1 LPRTAGETPVREHAR
16 RVLIVDQAPNLG
28 GTLFGMYE
36 LVRML
41 DRDRYEPVI
50 AFCERHPMEGRF
62 RDLGAEVVHL
72 IEGVPPRRRTM
83 KPRNDRASLINGLSS
98 LTRYELA
105 CARGVARIIR
115 SHGIDLVHHNNHLPR
130 DRSCVIATALR
141 RVPQICHIHNLRRLA
156 PEVRFAAR
164 FVDRFVYMSKAIERV
179 YLDCGIAPERGSVI
193 YDGIDAPSA
202 MGDVRSLRGELGL
215 NASDFVVANVGR
227 IDTWKGH
234 NVFVRAVASLVPR
247 IPRIR
252 AVIAGEVS
260 DTARNAGFDAGLHRL
275 VEELGVGAHVIFAGF
290 RDDVPRLMA
299 AADVIV
305 HSATEPEP
313 FGRVIA
319 EGMIAGRP
327 VIATNAG
334 GVPEI
339 IDDRISGL
347 LVPCGD
353 FVALAEAM
361 AWLHDHSAEARSLA
375 EEGRRRAIER
385 FAPARFASEMMAA
398 YDVVLR
404 EAQA

>member
-1 LPRTAGETPVREHAR
+1 MQIR

-50 AFCERHPMEGRF
+50 AFCEQHPMEERF

-72 IEGVPPRRRTM
+72 IEGTPPRRRTM
-83 KPRNDRASLINGLSS
+83 KPRNDRASLIAGLAS
-98 LTRYELA
+98 LTRYEIA

-141 RVPQICHIHNLRRLA
+141 RVPQICHIHNLRKLS

-179 YLDCGIAPERGSVI
+179 YVECGIAPERGTVI
-193 YDGIDAPSA
+193 YDGIAAPVDSGHSIRA
-202 MGDVRSLRGELGL
+202 ELGL
-215 NASDFVVANVGR
+215 DASDFVVANVGR

-234 NVFVRAVASLVPR
+234 DIFVRAVASLVPR
-247 IPRIR
+247 IPRIKG
-252 AVIAGEVS
+252 VIAGEVS
-260 DTARNAGFDAGLHRL
+260 DTARRAGFDVALVRL
-275 VEELGVGAHVIFAGF
+275 VEELGVDVVFAGF
-290 RDDVPRLMA
+290 REDVPRLMA
-299 AADVIV
+299 AADIIV

-319 EGMIAGRP
+319 EGMMAGRP

-339 IDDRISGL
+339 IDDRVSGL
-347 LVPCGD
+347 LVPCGN
-353 FVALAEAM
+353 VASLAEAM
-361 AWLHDHSAEARSLA
+361 AYLHDHPAEAKSLA
-375 EEGRRRAIER
+375 EEGRRHAMER
-385 FAPARFASEMMAA
+385 FAPARFASEMMAV
-398 YDVVLR
+398 YDGVLR
-404 EAQA
+404 VAQQA

>member
-1 LPRTAGETPVREHAR
+1 MKR

-50 AFCERHPMEGRF
+50 AFCERHPMEDRF

-72 IEGVPPRRRTM
+72 IEGTPPRRRTM
-83 KPRNDRASLINGLSS
+83 KPRNDRASLINGLATI
-98 LTRYELA
+98 TRYEIA

-141 RVPQICHIHNLRRLA
+141 RTPQICHIHNLRKLS

-179 YLDCGIAPERGSVI
+179 YLECGIAQERGTVI
-193 YDGIDAPSA
+193 YDGIDAAPA
-202 MGDVRSLRGELGL
+202 VGDAGATRAELGIDE
-215 NASDFVVANVGR
+215 SDFVVANVGR

-234 NVFVRAVASLVPR
+234 DIFVRAVASLVPR
-247 IPRIR
+247 IPRIK
-252 AVIAGEVS
+252 ALIAGEVS
-260 DTARNAGFDAGLHRL
+260 DTARRAGFDVDLVRL
-275 VEELGVGAHVIFAGF
+275 VEELGVDVIFAGF

-339 IDDRISGL
+339 IDDQESGL

-353 FVALAEAM
+353 VSALADAM
-361 AWLHDHSAEARSLA
+361 AWLHDHPAEARSLA
-375 EEGRRRAIER
+375 EEGRRRATQR
-385 FAPARFASEMMAA
+385 FAPARFATEMMAV
-398 YDVVLR
+398 YDEVLR
-404 EAQA
+404 A

>member
-1 LPRTAGETPVREHAR
+1 MQIR

-41 DRDRYEPVI
+41 DRNRYEPVI

-72 IEGVPPRRRTM
+72 IEGEPPRRRAM
-83 KPRNDRASLINGLSS
+83 KPRDDRASLINGLAS
-98 LTRYELA
+98 LTRYEIA

-179 YLDCGIAPERGSVI
+179 YLDCGIAPERGTVI
-193 YDGIDAPSA
+193 YDGIEVSPPVDGA
-202 MGDVRSLRGELGL
+202 SLRAELGL
-215 NASDFVVANVGR
+215 GASDFVVANVGR

-234 NVFVRAVASLVPR
+234 DIFVRAVALLAPR
-247 IPRIR
+247 IPRIK

-260 DTARNAGFDAGLHRL
+260 DTARKAGFDAGLHRL
-275 VEELGVGAHVIFAGF
+275 VEELGVGAHVIFTGF
-290 RDDVPRLMA
+290 REDVPRLMA

-339 IDDRISGL
+339 IDDRVSGL

-353 FVALAEAM
+353 VAALAEAM
-361 AWLHDHSAEARSLA
+361 FHLHDHPAEARSLA
-375 EEGRRRAIER
+375 EEGRRRATQR
-385 FAPARFASEMMAA
+385 FAPARFASEMMAV
-398 YDVVLR
+398 YDSVCR
-404 EAQA
+404 M

>member
-1 LPRTAGETPVREHAR
+1 MKR

-50 AFCERHPMEGRF
+50 AFCEPHPMESRF

-72 IEGVPPRRRTM
+72 IQGPPPPRRTM
-83 KPRNDRASLINGLSS
+83 KPRDDRASLIDGMAT
-98 LTRYELA
+98 LTRYEIA

-115 SHGIDLVHHNNHLPR
+115 SQGIDLVHHNNHLPR
-130 DRSCVIATALR
+130 DRSCVIATALLR
-141 RVPQICHIHNLRRLA
+141 TPQICHIHNLRRLA

-179 YLDCGIAPERGSVI
+179 YLDCGIAPSRGTVI
-193 YDGIDAPSA
+193 YDGIDVPPPVDDMEA
-202 MGDVRSLRGELGL
+202 LRAELRID
-215 NASDFVVANVGR
+215 ASDFVIANIGR

-234 NVFVRAVASLVPR
+234 DVFVRAVASLVPR
-247 IPRIR
+247 IPRIKGI
-252 AVIAGEVS
+252 IAGEVS
-260 DTARNAGFDAGLHRL
+260 DIARRAGFDVDLHQL
-275 VEELGVGAHVIFAGF
+275 VEELGIGSHVVFAGF
-290 RDDVPRLMA
+290 RTDVPRLMA
-299 AADVIV
+299 AADVVV

-339 IDDRISGL
+339 IDDRESGL

-353 FVALAEAM
+353 VTAM
-361 AWLHDHSAEARSLA
+361 ADAMAYLHDHPTEARSLA

-385 FAPARFASEMMAA
+385 FAPARFASEMMAV
-398 YDVVLR
+398 YDGVLR
-404 EAQA
+404 A

>member
-1 LPRTAGETPVREHAR
+1 MKRIR

-50 AFCERHPMEGRF
+50 AFCESHPMELRF

-72 IEGVPPRRRTM
+72 IEGEPPRLRVM
-83 KPRNDRASLINGLSS
+83 KARNDRASLIDGLAT

-105 CARGVARIIR
+105 SARGVARIIKT
-115 SHGIDLVHHNNHLPR
+115 HGIDLVHHNNHLPR
-130 DRSCVIATALR
+130 DRSCVIAAALR

-164 FVDRFVYMSKAIERV
+164 FVDRFVYMSKAIERI
-179 YLDCGIAPERGSVI
+179 YLDCGIAPERGTVI
-193 YDGIDAPSA
+193 YDGIEVPPPVD
-202 MGDVRSLRGELGL
+202 DTLRAEIGL
-215 NASDFVVANVGR
+215 SESDFVVANIGR
-227 IDTWKGH
+227 IDTWKGQD
-234 NVFVRAVASLVPR
+234 VFIRAVASLVPR
-247 IPRIR
+247 IPRIK

-260 DTARNAGFDAGLHRL
+260 DIARRAGYDVDLLRL
-275 VEELGVGAHVIFAGF
+275 VEELGIGAHVVFAGF
-290 RDDVPRLMA
+290 RTDVPRLMA
-299 AADVIV
+299 AADVVI

-319 EGMIAGRP
+319 EGMMAGRP

-339 IDDRISGL
+339 IDDKVSGL
-347 LVPCGD
+347 LVPCGG
-353 FVALAEAM
+353 VAALADAM
-361 AWLHDHSAEARSLA
+361 GYLHDHPTESQSLA
-375 EEGRRRAIER
+375 EEGRRRAMER
-385 FAPARFASEMMAA
+385 FAPARFATEMMAV
-398 YDVVLR
+398 YDEVLGASMIR
-404 EAQA
+404 

>member
-1 LPRTAGETPVREHAR
+1 MKR
-16 RVLIVDQAPNLG
+16 RILIVDQAPNLG

-50 AFCERHPMEGRF
+50 AFCESHPMEGRF

-72 IEGVPPRRRTM
+72 IEGMPPRRRTM
-83 KPRNDRASLINGLSS
+83 KPRNDRASLINGLAS

-115 SHGIDLVHHNNHLPR
+115 SHDIDLVHHNNHLPR
-130 DRSCVIATALR
+130 DRSCVIAAALR
-141 RVPQICHIHNLRRLA
+141 RTPQICHIHNLRRLS

-164 FVDRFVYMSKAIERV
+164 FVDRFVYMSKAIERI
-179 YLDCGIAPERGSVI
+179 YLECGIAPSRGTVV
-193 YDGIDAPSA
+193 YDGIAVPAPVGHADA
-202 MGDVRSLRGELGL
+202 LRGELGIGV
-215 NASDFVVANVGR
+215 SDFVVANVGR

-234 NVFVRAVASLVPR
+234 DVFIRAVALLVSR
-247 IPRIR
+247 IPRIK

-260 DTARNAGFDAGLHRL
+260 DTARRAGFDADLVRL
-275 VEELGVGAHVIFAGF
+275 VEDLGVDVIFAGF
-290 RDDVPRLMA
+290 RTDVPRLMA
-299 AADVIV
+299 AVDVVV

-339 IDDRISGL
+339 IDDGVSGL

-353 FVALAEAM
+353 VSALADAI
-361 AWLHDHSAEARSLA
+361 AYLHDHPIESRTIA

-385 FAPARFASEMMAA
+385 FAPERFASEMMAV
-398 YDVVLR
+398 YDEVLR
-404 EAQA
+404 A

>member
-1 LPRTAGETPVREHAR
+1 MKR
-16 RVLIVDQAPNLG
+16 RVLVVDQAPNLG

-41 DRDRYEPVI
+41 DRDRYEPVV
-50 AFCERHPMEGRF
+50 AFCEQHPMEERF

-72 IEGVPPRRRTM
+72 IEGTPPRRRTM
-83 KPRNDRASLINGLSS
+83 KPRNDRASLIAGLAS
-98 LTRYELA
+98 LTRYEIA

-141 RVPQICHIHNLRRLA
+141 RVPQICHIHNLRKLS

-179 YLDCGIAPERGSVI
+179 YVECGIAPERGTVI
-193 YDGIDAPSA
+193 YDGIDAPPA
-202 MGDVRSLRGELGL
+202 VDDGQSLRAELGIS
-215 NASDFVVANVGR
+215 ASDFVVANVGR

-234 NVFVRAVASLVPR
+234 DIFVRAVASLVPR
-247 IPRIR
+247 IPRIK

-260 DTARNAGFDAGLHRL
+260 DTARRAGFDVALVRL
-275 VEELGVGAHVIFAGF
+275 VEELGIGAHVVFAGF

-339 IDDRISGL
+339 IDDRVSGL

-353 FVALAEAM
+353 VAALAEAM
-361 AWLHDHSAEARSLA
+361 AYLHDHPAEAKLLA
-375 EEGRRRAIER
+375 DEGRKRAMER
-385 FAPARFASEMMAA
+385 FAPARFASEMMAV
-398 YDVVLR
+398 YDGVLR
-404 EAQA
+404 VAQQA

>member
-1 LPRTAGETPVREHAR
+1 MKR
-16 RVLIVDQAPNLG
+16 RVLVVDQAPNLG

-41 DRDRYEPVI
+41 DRDRYEPVV
-50 AFCERHPMEGRF
+50 AFCEQHPMEERF

-72 IEGVPPRRRTM
+72 IEGTPPRRRTM
-83 KPRNDRASLINGLSS
+83 KPRNDRASLINGLAS
-98 LTRYELA
+98 LTRYEIA

-156 PEVRFAAR
+156 PEVKFAAR
-164 FVDRFVYMSKAIERV
+164 FVDKFVYMSKAIERV
-179 YLDCGIAPERGSVI
+179 YLDCGIAPERGTVI
-193 YDGIDAPSA
+193 YDGIDAPVDSGHSIRA
-202 MGDVRSLRGELGL
+202 ELGL
-215 NASDFVVANVGR
+215 DASDFVVANVGR

-234 NVFVRAVASLVPR
+234 DIFVRAVASLVPR
-247 IPRIR
+247 IPRIK

-260 DTARNAGFDAGLHRL
+260 DTARRAGFDVALVRL
-275 VEELGVGAHVIFAGF
+275 VEELGVDVVFAGF
-290 RDDVPRLMA
+290 REDVPRLMA
-299 AADVIV
+299 AADIIV

-339 IDDRISGL
+339 IDDRVSGL

-353 FVALAEAM
+353 VAALADAM
-361 AWLHDHSAEARSLA
+361 AYLHDHPAEARLLA
-375 EEGRRRAIER
+375 EEGRRRAAQR
-385 FAPARFASEMMAA
+385 FAPARFASEMMAV
-398 YDVVLR
+398 YDGVLR
-404 EAQA
+404 VAQQA